1 MKEWFTCYFIYFSKT
16 HLRHSNPLIT
26 KLYDASDKVKQTSY
40 QHHKKADSLLNFP
53 NFVHFFPPN
62 LSSVKL
68 FHYFCPSVLKI
79 TNTKIY

>member
-1 MKEWFTCYFIYFSKT
+1 MKEWFTSYFIYFSKT
-16 HLRHSNPLIT
+16 HFRCSNPLFT

-40 QHHKKADSLLNFP
+40 QHHKKADLLLKIP

-62 LSSVKL
+62 LSSVNL

-79 TNTKIY
+79 TNT